1 MKLGDI
7 LIPESDIARAVSE
20 IAVEIQEH
28 YGDADL
34 LLLGVM
40 DGAVCF
46 LADLMRALPRPVEM
60 ATARA
65 ASYVGTRP
73 GEIDIAHMP
82 PRERIEGRHVLL
94 VEDILDTGA
103 TAATLIARLRDMG
116 AASVAVCA
124 LLNKPSGREY
134 DVESDFAGFDVPNV
148 FVAGYGL
155 DYDGAYRNLRD
166 VWEMREGR

>member
-1 MKLGDI
+1 MELGDI
-7 LIPESDIARAVSE
+7 LISESDIARAVSE
-20 IAVEIQEH
+20 IAVEVQEH

-34 LLLGVM
+34 LLVGVM

-46 LADLMRALPRPVEM
+46 LADLMRAFGRPVDM

-65 ASYVGTRP
+65 ASYSGAQP
-73 GEIDIAHMP
+73 GETEIAYLP

-103 TAATLIARLRDMG
+103 TAATLIACLRDMD

-124 LLNKPSGREY
+124 LLNKPSRREY
-134 DVESDFAGFDVPNV
+134 DVEADFAGFDVPDV
-148 FVAGYGL
+148 FVVGYGL
-155 DYDGAYRNLRD
+155 DYDGAYRSLRD
-166 VWEMREGR
+166 VWEMQDW